1 VTLYLIISSLCNF
14 LAAATLA
21 LSAIV
26 TGKKTQRNVS
36 FGIFALSVGL
46 WSAAYFLW
54 QISEDEASALMFCRL
69 LMIGASFVPVTLFD
83 YVCRLTDTSRPW
95 VTRSSYVLAVG
106 MASLVPTDYCMQ
118 GVRSILG
125 YKYWPVA
132 GPGFIYFLGYFTI
145 YTVDSW
151 RRLYAGLGGLPTA
164 RARRQAYIL
173 IALVVG
179 FVGGATNFPLWYG
192 IGIPPVG
199 NGLVVVYLAMLGYA
213 ISKQR
218 FAFLNADILRGAA
231 YVSIGLTLAV
241 FYTLMLAMLRPWFG
255 VEVNSSAL
263 LNNFLYALI
272 IALLGIWL
280 VPKLIKAADRLAEM
294 AAGRGGNAERG
305 KLAEL
310 AKRIATL
317 EDEETI
323 FLHTSRAIAESLELS
338 KVGVFFRDELQ
349 QDQRLQA
356 GYGWTGATA
365 LSHGDPLLERLRAHP
380 LPLVVEEL
388 EDSSTQEIASGALET
403 CRRLGIELAVP
414 IHVEGALWGVV
425 LCGAGPGGRYFAD
438 LDISLLEALC
448 LQVGLA
454 VRSRQL
460 ERRANQT
467 EKLISLGTLAA
478 GLAHELRNPLVSIR
492 TFSSLIEE
500 QGNDPEFRREF
511 RVVVGRDVSRI
522 AAIVE
527 NVSAFAANTQVA
539 FVPVRIAEV
548 VRAVHDIARTEF
560 VDAGVTFS
568 LSEPADLP
576 GISGNYSQLLQVFL
590 NLFQNA
596 IHALEGRPEPS
607 VTVICRLVSD
617 DEGGRTLIVSV
628 ADNGAGIDEGVRS
641 QIFDPFITTKATGD
655 SQKRGMGL
663 GLAIV
668 KRIVEGHGG
677 AITVSSETG
686 RGTTFFV
693 HLPCL
698 P

>member
-1 VTLYLIISSLCNF
+1 MTIYLIISSLCNF

-21 LSAIV
+21 LTAIV
-26 TGKKTQRNVS
+26 TGKKTQRDVS
-36 FGIFALSVGL
+36 FGVFALSVGL

-54 QISEDEASALMFCRL
+54 QISEDKESALMFCRL

-83 YVCRLTDTSRPW
+83 YVCRLTETSRSW
-95 VTRSSYVLAVG
+95 ITRGSYLLAIV
-106 MASLVPTDYCMQ
+106 MASLVPTPLFIEDIQ
-118 GVRSILG
+118 PISG

-132 GPGFIYFLGYFTI
+132 GPWFIYFLIYFTL

-151 RRLYAGLGGLPTA
+151 RRLYMGLRGLPAA
-164 RARRQAYIL
+164 RVRRQRYIL

-199 NGLVVVYLAMLGYA
+199 NGLVVVYLIMMGYA

-218 FAFLNADILRGAA
+218 FVFLNADILRGVA

-241 FYTLMLAMLRPWFG
+241 FYTIMVAVVRSWFRLEG
-255 VEVNSSAL
+255 NSTSL
-263 LNNFLYALI
+263 LNNFLYTLI
-272 IALLGIWL
+272 ITLFGIWL
-280 VPKLIKAADRLAEM
+280 VPGLINAADLLAER
-294 AAGRGGNAERG
+294 ASGRGGNVERG

-317 EDEETI
+317 VDEHTI
-323 FLHTSRAIAESLELS
+323 FLDTSRAIAESLELS
-338 KVGVFFRDELQ
+338 KVGVFFRDDLQ

-356 GYGWTGATA
+356 GYGWTGAIVLA
-365 LSHGDPLLERLRAHP
+365 HQDPLIERLRTYP
-380 LPLVVEEL
+380 FPLVVEEL
-388 EDSSTQEIASGALET
+388 EDSSAHEASSAALET

-414 IHVEGALWGVV
+414 IYIEGALWGAV

-438 LDISLLEALC
+438 LDMSLLEALC

-511 RVVVGRDVSRI
+511 RCIVERDVSRI

-527 NVSAFAANTQVA
+527 NVSAFAANTQVEFA
-539 FVPVRIAEV
+539 AVRVEEV
-548 VRAVHDIARTEF
+548 IRAVYDISRTEF
-560 VDAGVTFS
+560 LNAGVVFS
-568 LSEPADLP
+568 LSEADLP
-576 GISGNYSQLLQVFL
+576 SISGNYSQLLQVFL

-596 IHALEGRPEPS
+596 IHALEGRPEPKVS
-607 VTVICRLVSD
+607 VGYRLVND
-617 DEGGRTLIVSV
+617 DEGSRMLIVSV
-628 ADNGAGIDEGVRS
+628 SDNGAGIDDVVRAR
-641 QIFDPFITTKATGD
+641 IFDPFITTKATGD
-655 SQKRGMGL
+655 GENRGMGL

-668 KRIVEGHGG
+668 KRIVEGHRG
-677 AITVSSETG
+677 AITVTSEAG